1 MTDPAANETF
11 ILIRGRGR
19 VSALGGQVG
28 PESLA
33 SPFSTHAAGLPVAAL
48 PAAAEAAVA
57 ELQRTHPTY
66 RQLDRTVLL
75 ALLATRA
82 AAAQAGWRPAEGD
95 EERRGTTTFS
105 SRSTTIVA
113 QPAAA
118 ETGAAGEAGT
128 LPDGGA
134 GASAVSNDILDG
146 ADKPVASNDMS
157 DGGFGA
163 PAVSIDVPNGGAD
176 KPAVSNDSGATT
188 EKSRSTTSPT
198 PPATQHSTLNPQH
211 SLAVSIG
218 SSRGATHHLEH
229 YHAGFLR
236 EGAVPA
242 AASPLTTLG
251 NVASWVA
258 FDAGAVGGAALSH
271 SSTCSSAFQA
281 LGNAVAWLRAG
292 LADRFLAG
300 GAEAP
305 LTAFTL
311 AQLRAIGIYSP
322 LAAAD
327 WPCQPGA
334 GRPAT
339 FVLGEGAAVFALEQV
354 GAAAAA
360 AAVAAAPGR
369 PLLRLESVG
378 FGFEA
383 IGSKTGLSPDGQ
395 HFQTAMRRALHQASR
410 APAAVDALV
419 LHSPGT
425 PAGDAAELAAVRAVF
440 GETLPALLSN
450 KWLIGHTL
458 GASAALS
465 LDFALEVLTTQ
476 QWPAPPFA
484 TYLTAAPTRPI
495 RRVLVNAAGFGGNA
509 ASALVSLVG

>member
-1 MTDPAANETF
+1 MTNPAADETF

-28 PESLA
+28 PKSLD
-33 SPFSTHAAGLPVAAL
+33 SPFTTHAAGLPVAAL
-48 PAAAEAAVA
+48 PAATEAAVA
-57 ELQRTHPTY
+57 ELQRAHPTY

-75 ALLATRA
+75 ALLAARA
-82 AAAQAGWRPAEGD
+82 AAAQAGWRPAAD
-95 EERRGTTTFS
+95 IERRGTTTFS
-105 SRSTTIVA
+105 SRSTTIVER
-113 QPAAA
+113 PATA
-118 ETGAAGEAGT
+118 ETGAAGEAGA
-128 LPDGGA
+128 LLDGGFNML
-134 GASAVSNDILDG
+134 AVSNDT
-146 ADKPVASNDMS
+146 PNSSNGIS
-157 DGGFGA
+157 
-163 PAVSIDVPNGGAD
+163 
-176 KPAVSNDSGATT
+176 AVSNDSGTT
-188 EKSRSTTSPT
+188 KPAAIRSTT
-198 PPATQHSTLNPQH
+198 TQHFQH

-229 YHAGFLR
+229 YHAEFLR

-300 GAEAP
+300 GTEAP

-311 AQLRAIGIYSP
+311 AQMRAIGIYSP
-322 LAAAD
+322 FAAAD
-327 WPCQPGA
+327 WPCRPGA

-360 AAVAAAPGR
+360 AEVAAAPGR

-395 HFQTAMRRALHQASR
+395 HFQTAMRRALHQSSR
-410 APAAVDALV
+410 APADVDALV

-440 GETLPALLSN
+440 GENQPALLSN

-465 LDFALEVLTTQ
+465 LDFALHVLEHQ

-495 RRVLVNAAGFGGNA
+495 RRILVNAAGFGGNA
-509 ASALVSLVG
+509 ASALVSLV